1 MEWCLGRE
9 WLVWRLV
16 WLIAEKVGC
25 MGGTMEWV
33 NEERNGVALGSD
45 AGAMLKKNESKRG
58 CAKGENF
65 V

>member
-1 MEWCLGRE
+1 
-9 WLVWRLV
+9 V

-65 V
+65 VRQVY

>member
-9 WLVWRLV
+9 WVMWRLV

-33 NEERNGVALGSD
+33 NEERNGGAFD
-45 AGAMLKKNESKRG
+45 ARAMVKKNESKRG
-58 CAKGENF
+58 CAKGEIL